1 MANPILDGVKDNTGL
16 SPQIQQ
22 LLQFMQGYQG
32 NPWDEIRRRIDIS
45 QIPQSQLDR
54 LQGIANQLR
63 PLYNR
68 MRGVQ
73 G

>member
-1 MANPILDGVKDNTGL
+1 
-16 SPQIQQ
+16 
-22 LLQFMQGYQG
+22 MQGYQG

-68 MRGVQ
+68 MRGIQ